1 MEAEARIQTAEACAA
16 ESDMERIDQAKSRL
30 MRMKRHLALL
40 RGRSRQVQ
48 KDEALARKSQ
58 KQRTPP
64 EIEDNGTEQPVQA
77 FFSEEFLDAVLRYAG
92 LDRKGRKDAM
102 QELDMYWPE
111 GHLLP
116 EPEDLRGR
124 TENLAGAVGLFQALI
139 GAAGQKTR

>member
-1 MEAEARIQTAEACAA
+1 MGKLICLDFGG
-16 ESDMERIDQAKSRL
+16 SSIKYG
-30 MRMKRHLALL
+30 ALDRSSL
-40 RGRSRQVQ
+40 RTLTDKGRVPNSFADR
-48 KDEALARKSQ
+48 
-58 KQRTPP
+58 
-64 EIEDNGTEQPVQA
+64 
-77 FFSEEFLDAVLRYAG
+77 EEFLDAVLRYAG

-102 QELDMYWPE
+102 QELDMLWPE